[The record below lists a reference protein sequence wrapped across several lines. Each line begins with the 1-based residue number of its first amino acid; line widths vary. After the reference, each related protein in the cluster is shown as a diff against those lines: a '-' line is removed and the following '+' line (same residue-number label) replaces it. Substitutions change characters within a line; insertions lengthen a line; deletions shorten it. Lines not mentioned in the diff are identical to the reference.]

1 MDLPLF
7 ALHTVLYPGGHLA
20 LRVFEERYLHMMEDV
35 LPEEPFAIAA
45 IRYGQEVG
53 GAYEPYEVGVRVTAE
68 DHELTDDGM
77 YEVRVRATDR
87 VRLLEPVAAHPYARW
102 RVEPYPEVGDA
113 EASVATNA
121 ISAAVSFLGA
131 AEIDGEIEVEPDP
144 VRMSYALAALTPVL
158 LPERQALLE
167 IAGPGERLEQLSRV
181 FRQEAGLL
189 RALRARRER

>member
-1 MDLPLF
+1 
-7 ALHTVLYPGGHLA
+7 
-20 LRVFEERYLHMMEDV
+20 
-35 LPEEPFAIAA
+35 
-45 IRYGQEVG
+45 
-53 GAYEPYEVGVRVTAE
+53 
-68 DHELTDDGM
+68 
-77 YEVRVRATDR
+77 
-87 VRLLEPVAAHPYARW
+87 VAAHPYARW

-113 EASVATNA
+113 EASVAANA